1 MSKTRVL
8 VVFGSRSVEHEVSV
22 VTAMQVFENIDR
34 EKYEAIPL
42 YIDKK
47 GKWWSG
53 ESLKKLESFK
63 DLEMISGGEAKQNRL
78 AGTIGDK
85 LLFPVTGVFKKMIQ
99 FDIVMPVVHGTYGE
113 DGTLQGMLEMLDIPY
128 TGCGVTASALGMD
141 KVMQKAVFEKE
152 GIPVVD
158 YTWFTKDEWEDE
170 RKEVIVKIEKKLKY
184 PMYVKPVNL
193 GSSVGINVAKDR
205 VGLEWAVEI
214 AKEFDNRIIVEQG
227 LENID
232 EINCSVMGVDELQCS
247 VCEMPVKATDLLSF
261 QDKYM
266 SGGKTKG
273 MASLSRLIPAPIP
286 AAMTKKIEEYSKK
299 AFRVVGA
306 SGVSR
311 IDYLVDVKKEKIWI
325 NEINTLPGSLSF
337 YLWEKS
343 GYPFPQFLTKI
354 IELGFEYYKKRKSI
368 NFSYESGL
376 LKQVVGGAKGE
387 KNSIHP

>member
-1 MSKTRVL
+1 MQKTRVL
-8 VVFGSRSVEHEVSV
+8 VVFGSKSVEHEVSV
-22 VTAMQVFENIDR
+22 VTAMQVFENIDK

-53 ESLKKLESFK
+53 ESLKKLGSFK
-63 DLEMISGGEAKQNRL
+63 DLELVNEGEVKQYKL
-78 AGTIGDK
+78 LGTIGDK
-85 LLFPVTGVFKKMIQ
+85 LLVPVTGVFKKLIQ
-99 FDIVMPVVHGTYGE
+99 FDIVMPVIHGTFGE
-113 DGTLQGMLEMLDIPY
+113 DGTLQGMLEMLDVPY
-128 TGCGVTASALGMD
+128 TGCGVTAAALGMD

-152 GIPVVD
+152 DLPVVD
-158 YTWFTKDEWEDE
+158 YIWFSKNEWEE
-170 RKEVIVKIEKKLKY
+170 QRQEIVKKIEKKLKY
-184 PMYVKPVNL
+184 PMFVKPVNL

-205 VGLEWAVEI
+205 VGLEWAIEI
-214 AKEFDNRIIVEQG
+214 AKEFDRKIIVEQG

-232 EINCSVMGVDELQCS
+232 EINISVMGVDSLEVS
-247 VCEMPVKATDLLSF
+247 VCEQPVKAADLLSF

-273 MASLSRLIPAPIP
+273 MASLSRLIPAPISEKLRL
-286 AAMTKKIEEYSKK
+286 TIEEYSKI
-299 AFRVVGA
+299 AFRAVGA

-311 IDYLVDVKKEKIWI
+311 IDYLVDIKKEKVWI

-343 GYPFPQFLTKI
+343 GYPFAKFLDKLI
-354 IELGFEYYKKRKSI
+354 QLGFEYYHKRKSI

-376 LKQVVGGAKGE
+376 LKQVTKGS
-387 KNSIHP
+387 KR